1 MLEQTVTHLR
11 ARMDADIADSE
22 EIVEWSLARIR
33 DLDPNLNAIIELN
46 PDAVAI
52 AQQADHRHRE
62 GGKDGP
68 LHGIPVVLKDN
79 IATADRM
86 QTTAGSLAMVDGVPN
101 RDAFIVQRLRDAG
114 AVILGK
120 ANLSEWANIRS
131 RYSVSGW
138 SGRGGQT
145 VNPYQLDRNP
155 SGSSSGSAVAVAAS
169 YVPLAVGT
177 ETNGSIVSPSGM
189 CGIVGIKPTIGL
201 VSRSGIIP
209 ISHFQDTAGPMATT
223 VEDAATMLTVLA
235 GDDPNDP
242 AQAQQ
247 GSPSGPAYP
256 TRPDDWRPGIDYRDF
271 LDADGL
277 KGARIGVLQPEP
289 SNRPPANAVYASALA
304 ALKDAGAELVEPLA
318 FPHEKELAS
327 SPSILQVML
336 WDLKTDL
343 AAYLRDY
350 VDADFPIRSISDV
363 IAFNREHAGKE
374 LPWFGQDLFERAE
387 TTGELDDPEYIHMVT
402 EVQAWGRQEGI
413 DALLRDHH
421 LDALVAPTN
430 LPAARID
437 LVNGDR
443 ASGGSSTASAVA
455 GYPIVTLPAG
465 YVAGLPIGIS
475 FLGAAYSEP
484 TLIRLAYAFEQATQA
499 RREPTYADPGIFPP
513 G

>member
-1 MLEQTVTHLR
+1 MLEQTVAHLR
-11 ARMDADIADSE
+11 ARMEADTGDSE
-22 EIVEWSLARIR
+22 EFVEWSLGRIR
-33 DLDPNLNAIIELN
+33 DLDPNLNAMIELN
-46 PDAVAI
+46 PDAVEI
-52 AQQADHRHRE
+52 ARAADSRRRE
-62 GGKDGP
+62 DGEVGP

-101 RDAFIVQRLRDAG
+101 RDAFIVQRLREAG

-169 YVPLAVGT
+169 YAPLAVGT

-189 CGIVGIKPTIGL
+189 CGIVGIKPTVGL
-201 VSRSGIIP
+201 VSRAGIIP

-235 GDDPNDP
+235 GDDPDDP
-242 AQAQQ
+242 AQAQEE
-247 GSPSGPAYP
+247 PRPGPAYP
-256 TRPDDWRPGIDYRDF
+256 TRPDGWRPGIDYRDF
-271 LDADGL
+271 LDRDGL
-277 KGARIGVLQPEP
+277 KGARIGVLQPEA
-289 SNRPPANAVYASALA
+289 SDRPPANAVYASALA

-327 SPSILQVML
+327 APSILQVML
-336 WDLKTDL
+336 WDLRTGL
-343 AAYLRDY
+343 ATYLRDY
-350 VDADFPIRSISDV
+350 VDPAFPIRTISDV
-363 IAFNREHAGKE
+363 IAFNRAHARKE
-374 LPWFGQDLFERAE
+374 LPWFGQDLFEMAE
-387 TTGELDDPEYIHMVT
+387 ATGELDDPEYIRMVT
-402 EVQAWGRQEGI
+402 EVQAWGRQHGI
-413 DALLRDHH
+413 DALLRQHD

-443 ASGGSSTASAVA
+443 ASGGTSTASAVA

-475 FLGAAYSEP
+475 FLGTAYAEP

>member
-11 ARMDADIADSE
+11 ARMDTDIADSE

-33 DLDPNLNAIIELN
+33 DLDPNLNAMIEVN
-46 PDAVAI
+46 PDAVEI
-52 AQQADHRHRE
+52 ARAADRRHRE
-62 GGKDGP
+62 GGEDRP
-68 LHGIPVVLKDN
+68 LNGIPVVLKDN

-101 RDAFIVQRLRDAG
+101 RDAFIVQRLREAG

-169 YVPLAVGT
+169 YVPLAAGT

-189 CGIVGIKPTIGL
+189 CGIVGIKPTVGL

-223 VEDAATMLTVLA
+223 VTDAATMLTVLA

-242 AQAQQ
+242 AQTQQ
-247 GSPSGPAYP
+247 GSPDGPAYP
-256 TRPDDWRPGIDYRDF
+256 TRPDDWRPGIDYRDV

-277 KGARIGVLQPEP
+277 KGARIGVLQPE
-289 SNRPPANAVYASALA
+289 SSDRPPADAVYASALA
-304 ALKDAGAELVEPLA
+304 ALKDAGAELIEPLA
-318 FPHEKELAS
+318 FPHEKELES
-327 SPSILQVML
+327 SPLIPKVLL

-350 VDADFPIRSISDV
+350 VDPDFPIRTISDV
-363 IAFNREHAGKE
+363 IAFNREHARKE

-387 TTGELDDPEYIHMVT
+387 MTGELDEPEYIHMVT
-402 EVQAWGRQEGI
+402 EVQKWGRQEGI

-484 TLIRLAYAFEQATQA
+484 TLIRLAYAFQQATQA